1 MYAHFGE
8 ILPEQQTRILEKSF
22 PYEDSKWRNA
32 PPPPKLNL
40 NLSNIDGEI
49 PNRVNVPIKKC
60 RNSF

>member
-1 MYAHFGE
+1 MLTSGKYC
-8 ILPEQQTRILEKSF
+8 QNNKLESWKNRF
-22 PYEDSKWRNA
+22 LTKTANGAMP